1 MSITKI
7 KDEISIELKK
17 ALQALETLPSQSAI
31 ELKRTTPIKTGNA
44 KSKTNLKGKNS
55 IIADYPY
62 ADRLDKGYSKQAPN
76 GMTKPFDT
84 WIRNK
89 VSNIFGK

>member
-1 MSITKI
+1 MINKI
-7 KDEISIELKK
+7 KDEISVELSR
-17 ALQALETLPSQSAI
+17 ALKELDKLPSQSAD

-44 KSKTNLKGKNS
+44 KSKTNLRGKTS

-62 ADRLDKGYSKQAPN
+62 ATRLDNGYSKQAPN
-76 GMTKPFDT
+76 GMTKPFDK